1 MRILLV
7 VLLLVVVSGCK
18 KAEETPV
25 EAAPAAKVEITD
37 ETIGIQAKQSTA
49 ATEPTDEALIEAG
62 RREDAAIEPEADAT
76 DAASEEDRST
86 VQMQAEERDIEVT
99 TTEGQSA
106 GVETDEGEAET
117 DSATEPGEFP
127 LPIMPGAAADGDVE
141 TIEMEDSTVSYLT
154 IQTSAPLHKAVEFYT
169 KALEDAGFEVSTTE
183 QKTEQGDTVILTG
196 KGDGVEAA
204 VAVEQTP
211 GQEELSVILMCSI
224 EK

>member
-37 ETIGIQAKQSTA
+37 ETIGIPAKQSKA
-49 ATEPTDEALIEAG
+49 ATEPRDEALIEADG
-62 RREDAAIEPEADAT
+62 GQGATIEAESDAT
-76 DAASEEDRST
+76 EVGSEGETPT
-86 VQMQAEERDIEVT
+86 VQIQAEERDLEVT

-106 GVETDEGEAET
+106 RVETDEG
-117 DSATEPGEFP
+117 ATEIDSGTELGEFP
-127 LPIMPGAAADGDVE
+127 LPIMPGATPEGDVE
-141 TIEMEDSTVSYLT
+141 TIEMEDATVSYLT
-154 IQTSAPLHKAVEFYT
+154 IQTSAPVHKAVEFYT
-169 KALEDAGFEVSTTE
+169 KALEDAGFEVSTAE

-196 KGDGVEAA
+196 KGDGVEVA
-204 VAVEQTP
+204 VAVEQMSD
-211 GQEELSVILMCSI
+211 QEELSVILMCTI

>member
-1 MRILLV
+1 MRIPLV

-37 ETIGIQAKQSTA
+37 ETIGIPAKQSKA
-49 ATEPTDEALIEAG
+49 ATEPRDEALIEADG
-62 RREDAAIEPEADAT
+62 GQGATIEAEAGAT
-76 DAASEEDRST
+76 EVGSEEGTST

-106 GVETDEGEAET
+106 GVETDEGEAEI
-117 DSATEPGEFP
+117 DSTTELGEFP
-127 LPIMPGAAADGDVE
+127 LPIMPGAAAEGDVE
-141 TIEMEDSTVSYLT
+141 TIEMEEATVSYLT
-154 IQTSAPLHKAVEFYT
+154 IQTWAPVHKAVEFYT
-169 KALEDAGFEVSTTE
+169 KALEDAGFEVSTAE

-204 VAVEQTP
+204 VAVKQTP
-211 GQEELSVILMCSI
+211 GQEELSVILMWTI
-224 EK
+224 DK